1 MKSNNIIKFIFL
13 LSVVSIVAIVI
24 SKFTYKNI
32 DGRITSK
39 MLIKKNVYAGHG
51 QKYRETHF
59 NFHENINTIIYK
71 LKTGDKNIYP
81 NIECISKK
89 INNIIPIS
97 LAHKN
102 EIGIYTV
109 EIISSSIKNNQLCF
123 DSILKILRKTYHDT
137 LTKTIDN
144 ILIEQNI
151 IREINNKIY
160 MSEFKL
166 KKEKEKKAA
175 EKYQISLEEK
185 MNIKFIKKN
194 EIPLSKFLN
203 YLKKKEIVET
213 FIGGGYV
220 SGKLTNGLRFFSI
233 FKNIINSDFLITKLY
248 ESGTTITIIDTNAK
262 KKMDSEW
269 LSIPVSVSLP
279 NHPLSELNYVN
290 YIIELSI
297 IKKKLSLNPYILL
310 ETKHDYYKIDYYNYL
325 ILFLI
330 AFNLSVIVIF
340 LITNKKFSKNF
351 KKLLNKITK

>member
-39 MLIKKNVYAGHG
+39 MIIKKNVYAGHG

-59 NFHENINTIIYK
+59 NFHENISTIIYK

-102 EIGIYTV
+102 DIGIYTV
-109 EIISSSIKNNQLCF
+109 EIINSSIKNNQLCF
-123 DSILKILRKTYHDT
+123 DSILKFLRKTYHDT

-151 IREINNKIY
+151 IREINNKFY
-160 MSEFKL
+160 MNSE
-166 KKEKEKKAA
+166 

-262 KKMDSEW
+262 KKMDSDW

-279 NHPLSELNYVN
+279 NHPLSELNYIN